1 MKKNHNSI
9 FKFSIAIAISLAC
22 INACGGRLPPA
33 VVKPSAPVVAP
44 TNSPAPSGTPTVA
57 PSGTPPV
64 NPTPIPNPT
73 PSITPP
79 DPGQPKTEDQFW
91 DLMTRFGFTRTKED
105 ITNDIKKQIA
115 TKITDWSKGQVGD
128 KDKNIEAH
136 FKGELK
142 YFKVPSKDPKEYFTR
157 SMALAAKA
165 DGIDYYLDI
174 SYGPKGGTINLEK
187 VDAKSLEILFLN
199 KDDLISN
206 YTQTNGSLL
215 RLSHFMLIPSTI
227 YGGKSTLFGDQ
238 ASASSFSHW

>member
-1 MKKNHNSI
+1 MKKKHNPI

-44 TNSPAPSGTPTVA
+44 TDTPAPSGSPTAAPSSSPTPT
-57 PSGTPPV
+57 
-64 NPTPIPNPT
+64 PNPT
-73 PSITPP
+73 PSIAPP
-79 DPGQPKTEDQFW
+79 DPGQPKTDAQFW

-105 ITNDIKKQIA
+105 MVTDIKKQIA
-115 TKITDWSKGQVGD
+115 TKITDWSKGQAGD

-157 SMALAAKA
+157 SMALASKA

-174 SYGPKGGTINLEK
+174 SYGPKGGTIIIEK
-187 VDAKSLEILFLN
+187 VDAKSLEVLFLN

-206 YTQTNGSLL
+206 YTQTTGNLL

-227 YGGKSTLFGDQ
+227 YGGKSTLSGDQ
-238 ASASSFSHW
+238 ASASSFNHW